1 MYHMNESNSDNFKS
15 RWMLLPRNV
24 VVGNGVINDIGNVCN
39 ALKLMEMDIIKKE
52 LESRATSVIE
62 RKMHRR
68 KKYMV
73 DGVEIELVKP
83 IDNSVFCAN
92 CNRLRVTCDGKLKP
106 CLLRNDNLVDVSH
119 ASDSE
124 LEALFYQAMK
134 NREPFYK
141 GQPQEVNI

>member
-1 MYHMNESNSDNFKS
+1 
-15 RWMLLPRNV
+15 
-24 VVGNGVINDIGNVCN
+24 
-39 ALKLMEMDIIKKE
+39 
-52 LESRATSVIE
+52 VIE

-73 DGVEIELVKP
+73 DGAEIELVKP

-92 CNRLRVTCDGKLKP
+92 CNRLRVTSDGKLKP

-124 LEALFYQAMK
+124 LETLFYKAMK

-141 GQPQEVNI
+141 GQPQEVSA